1 MNRPLYTKSKDLKEA
16 QNKVKMLN
24 DTSPMFCPLI
34 NGECKK
40 EKCISYK
47 ASWTT
52 MTEPFYV
59 YDEMCNNPNII
70 GIICIES

>member
-1 MNRPLYTKSKDLKEA
+1 MNRPMYNKSKDLKEA
-16 QNKVKMLN
+16 QNRVKMLN
-24 DTSPMFCPLI
+24 DTPPMFCPLI

-59 YDEMCNNPNII
+59 YDELCNNPII
-70 GIICIES
+70 TGTIYIEN

>member
-1 MNRPLYTKSKDLKEA
+1 
-16 QNKVKMLN
+16 MLN
-24 DTSPMFCPLI
+24 DTPPMFCPLI

-47 ASWTT
+47 APWTT

-59 YDEMCNNPNII
+59 YDELCNNPII
-70 GIICIES
+70 TGTIYIEN